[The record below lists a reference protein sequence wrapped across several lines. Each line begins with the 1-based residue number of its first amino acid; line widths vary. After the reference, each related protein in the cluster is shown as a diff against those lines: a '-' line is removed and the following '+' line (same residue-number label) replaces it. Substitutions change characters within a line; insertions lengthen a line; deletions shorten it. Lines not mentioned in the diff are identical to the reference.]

1 MAYIE
6 IDVTLDEFDT
16 SDLVS
21 EVLDRLKRDG
31 RKRLTEQEKKEVK
44 EVLTDFAKELGL
56 PQNEVLSTTLDATM
70 KMDYLMQAFHKY
82 SLAELE
88 QRIPV

>member
-6 IDVTLDEFDT
+6 VDVNLDEFDT

-31 RKRLTEQEKKEVK
+31 RKRLSEQEKKDVK
-44 EVLTDFAKELGL
+44 EVFADFAKELGL
-56 PQNEVLSTTLDATM
+56 PQNEVIVTTLDANI
-70 KMDYLMQAFHKY
+70 KLEYLMQAFHKY

>member
-31 RKRLTEQEKKEVK
+31 RKRLTEQEKKDVK
-44 EVLTDFAKELGL
+44 EVFADFAKELGL
-56 PQNEVLSTTLDATM
+56 PQNEVRSTTLDATM